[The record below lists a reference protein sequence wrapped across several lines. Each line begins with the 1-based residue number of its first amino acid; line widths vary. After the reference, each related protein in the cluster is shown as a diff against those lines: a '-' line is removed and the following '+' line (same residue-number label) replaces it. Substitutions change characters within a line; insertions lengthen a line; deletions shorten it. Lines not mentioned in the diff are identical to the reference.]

1 MTPCFHFDWKMRR
14 PVHLTSY
21 MGRSMG
27 TSSEECFLS
36 PLFHIPGRIEGT
48 YFLINKKSHGLCSE
62 CDSSSAWPLFG
73 SIPHRHAAS
82 SWFSPTLTVPLWHRG
97 SPPAK
102 ATTKMG
108 LPARRCI
115 FRDTGTAAHLR
126 ILLTYDLEYKTI
138 CFLLCI
144 TLGSSTEMNS
154 NASIT
159 SHCLT
164 YRDCGQMAIW
174 SWKR

>member
-1 MTPCFHFDWKMRR
+1 MKR

-27 TSSEECFLS
+27 TSSEECFLP
-36 PLFHIPGRIEGT
+36 PLFHISGRIEGT
-48 YFLINKKSHGLCSE
+48 HFLIKKRKKKSRSLLR
-62 CDSSSAWPLFG
+62 AWHLLRMALVWLYPTQTRRIFM
-73 SIPHRHAAS
+73 A
-82 SWFSPTLTVPLWHRG
+82 FSHSDYATLWHTG

-102 ATTKMG
+102 ATTTMG

-126 ILLTYDLEYKTI
+126 ILLTYDLECKTI

-164 YRDCGQMAIW
+164 YRDCGQMAIG